1 MGPCPRLRS
10 GYLPLLLAPSHHFP
24 NDRYLPLLARHRSQR
39 RSKMAWL
46 WLSCRNK
53 VNANQGANVPRSR
66 NEATT
71 LLYMHQRR
79 WVPMHIYSLPCLI
92 FPKRGSLAQFPPKSA
107 QSSHPTKDDISSVLN
122 RQRAHRTLCRAVIKK
137 ASSGKKPP

>member
-10 GYLPLLLAPSHHFP
+10 GYLPLLLVPPRHFP
-24 NDRYLPLLARHRSQR
+24 NDRYLPLLARLHSQR

-46 WLSCRNK
+46 RLSCRNK

-71 LLYMHQRR
+71 LPYMHQRR

-92 FPKRGSLAQFPPKSA
+92 LSEARLAQFPPKSA
-107 QSSHPTKDDISSVLN
+107 QSSLPTKDDISSVLN

-137 ASSGKKPP
+137 ASSGKKPQ